1 MAQAAIAKAV
11 LDHPD
16 KFADA
21 AKTAVETLGVLID
34 DVGKAVEVLA

>member
-11 LDHPD
+11 LDHPE

-21 AKTAVETLGVLID
+21 AKTSVEALGVLID
-34 DVGKAVEVLA
+34 DVGKAI